1 MKPETAALIRRV
13 KSYAKAAKIAESSAS
28 LRVFN
33 NGTRLKAIQSGSRMW
48 PGTIEAANAK
58 LDKLEKELAT

>member
-13 KSYAKAAKIAESSAS
+13 KAYAKAAKIAESSAS
-28 LRVFN
+28 LRVFS
-33 NGTRLKAIQSGSRMW
+33 NGMRLKAIQSGSRMW

>member
-13 KSYAKAAKIAESSAS
+13 KAYAKAARIAESSAS

-33 NGTRLKAIQSGSRMW
+33 NGMRLKAIQSGSRMW

-58 LDKLEKELAT
+58 LDELEKELAT